1 VLAEKE
7 SQKLRDKTTQREANK
22 AGSCAMAAPLIDE
35 GRERAHARPGR
46 QTGGQAGC
54 VWPSARRHGAG
65 VVLQRRAGRVAKRAF
80 FSLASGDAC
89 DAGQA
94 SSRRQKMTRRAS
106 SNRQAAGVVRTRRD
120 ARRGRAGRGEE
131 RQGTYGQCIPW
142 VQRGGI
148 KHIRRGEDVFGFA
161 WLCEGELGVA
171 GRQGQVAQV
180 VRASGLGSIRR
191 K

>member
-1 VLAEKE
+1 MLAEKE

-80 FSLASGDAC
+80 FFFGERRRVRRR
-89 DAGQA
+89 AGQQQATKNDAA
-94 SSRRQKMTRRAS
+94 SFEQSPGRRCRANTTGCATRTGRA
-106 SNRQAAGVVRTRRD
+106 RRGAARYLRAMYSLGSARWHKAHPTWRGCLRFCLVV
-120 ARRGRAGRGEE
+120 RGRAGGGRETRSG
-131 RQGTYGQCIPW
+131 RTGGPSLGT
-142 VQRGGI
+142 R
-148 KHIRRGEDVFGFA
+148 
-161 WLCEGELGVA
+161 
-171 GRQGQVAQV
+171 
-180 VRASGLGSIRR
+180 
-191 K
+191 